1 MGSSSD
7 HPLDGGLERK
17 LRTGRQEQ
25 TMHEHGHRKH
35 PGAALSDNS
44 TAVNEAERR
53 GTERHM
59 FTAAAD
65 ISELSSGARFSTRTT
80 DLGPGG
86 CFVDTANP
94 FPVGS
99 KLRLNL
105 HKGKSSFETA
115 GTVVYSQNGLGMG
128 VAFDELDDAQRT
140 ALANW
145 LTEVTGERVV
155 VRDSVQV
162 QKRASDFQRR
172 AESPALIR
180 LVRLMISKGLLTEAE
195 GSSVL
200 HDPVL

>member
-1 MGSSSD
+1 
-7 HPLDGGLERK
+7 
-17 LRTGRQEQ
+17 LRVCRQEQ
-25 TMHEHGHRKH
+25 MMHEHGHKKH
-35 PGAALSDNS
+35 PAAAPSGRS
-44 TAVNEAERR
+44 AAVAEAERR

-59 FTAAAD
+59 FTAGAD
-65 ISELSSGARFSTRTT
+65 IRELSSGARFSTRTT

-99 KLRLNL
+99 KLQLNL
-105 HKGKSSFETA
+105 HKGKSNFETA

-128 VAFDELDDAQRT
+128 VAFDELDDTQRT

-145 LTEVTGERVV
+145 LSEVTGERVV
-155 VRDSVQV
+155 VRDAVQV

-172 AESPALIR
+172 AESPALVR
-180 LVRLMISKGLLTEAE
+180 LVRLMIGKGILTEAE
-195 GSSVL
+195 GASVL

>member
-1 MGSSSD
+1 M
-7 HPLDGGLERK
+7 
-17 LRTGRQEQ
+17 Q
-25 TMHEHGHRKH
+25 EHGQKKH
-35 PGAALSDNS
+35 PHTASSGHS
-44 TAVNEAERR
+44 TSVKEAERR

-59 FTAAAD
+59 FTAGAD
-65 ISELSSGARFSTRTT
+65 VRELSSGARFSTRTT

-86 CFVDTANP
+86 CFVDTTNP

-99 KLRLNL
+99 KLELKL

-128 VAFDELDDAQRT
+128 VAFDGLDEAQRA
-140 ALANW
+140 ALADW

-155 VRDSVQV
+155 VHESTQAPR
-162 QKRASDFQRR
+162 RASDFQRR
-172 AESPALIR
+172 AESPALVR
-180 LVRLMISKGLLTEAE
+180 LVRLMIGKGILTEAE